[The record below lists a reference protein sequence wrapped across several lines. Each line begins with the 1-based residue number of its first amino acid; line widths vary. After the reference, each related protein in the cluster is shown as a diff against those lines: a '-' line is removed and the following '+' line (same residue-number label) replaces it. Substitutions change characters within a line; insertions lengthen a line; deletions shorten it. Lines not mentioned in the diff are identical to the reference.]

1 MVQNVTGPLNFTD
14 VNASDTSSDGIFVS
28 NHKGNVTMTR
38 VTADSNVGSGAV
50 INNHAG
56 GNVTINSSYFNNND
70 EAGVL
75 IISSGIVTLNTVTA
89 DGNDSLQRYLY

>member
-1 MVQNVTGPLNFTD
+1 M
-14 VNASDTSSDGIFVS
+14 NASDTSSDGIFVS

-38 VTADSNVGSGAV
+38 VTADGNVGSGAV

-70 EAGVL
+70 EGGVL
-75 IISSGIVTLNTVTA
+75 IVSSGIVTLKSVTA
-89 DGNDSLQRYLY
+89 DGNDSFQRYFC